1 MSVSVRNWSGKPGQ
15 SSKKQKEKEL
25 KKKSTGMG
33 AKDFSKKYKSKRTVE
48 NSRNTKNARG
58 VKKTRK

>member
-1 MSVSVRNWSGKPGQ
+1 
-15 SSKKQKEKEL
+15 
-25 KKKSTGMG
+25 MG